1 MANHKNEL
9 FFLIGQENKLKYVVA
24 ATCTL
29 SILGSLLII
38 ITYLLFRELRTS
50 VRHILLHLS
59 IMDMGIALS
68 NMIGAAINFERYY
81 YNRSNNNNITERVE
95 PPSHIQALCKTQAF
109 FAMYSTYGSVFWTNC
124 LAVYLYIAVVRCSAK
139 KKRIAIWSILYG
151 FGYGMPLIL
160 SLWLL
165 LTGKLG
171 PTPFGSGG
179 WCSMINIDPL
189 TGRKN
194 YFSDSFGY
202 DMWIYLTFILVPV
215 LYIGTRGH
223 INLEVFA
230 ITLSAPCYLFPI
242 YE

>member
-1 MANHKNEL
+1 MANHMKINEV
-9 FFLIGQENKLKYVVA
+9 IGQENKLKYVVA

-50 VRHILLHLS
+50 VRLILLHLS

-68 NMIGAAINFERYY
+68 NMIGAAVNFDKYY
-81 YNRSNNNNITERVE
+81 YMNNNSITVWLE
-95 PPSHIQALCKTQAF
+95 PRSHIQALCKTQAF

-139 KKRIAIWSILYG
+139 KKRVAIWSILYG

-189 TGRKN
+189 TGQKN
-194 YFSDSFGY
+194 YFIDSFGY

-223 INLEVFA
+223 IYLEV
-230 ITLSAPCYLFPI
+230 ITMK
-242 YE
+242 